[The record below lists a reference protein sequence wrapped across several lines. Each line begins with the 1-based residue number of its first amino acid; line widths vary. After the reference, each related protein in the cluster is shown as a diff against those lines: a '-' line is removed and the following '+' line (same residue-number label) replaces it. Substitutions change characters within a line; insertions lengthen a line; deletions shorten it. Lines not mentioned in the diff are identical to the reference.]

1 MLKALFP
8 IILLQFLFA
17 CEARPKPP
25 VNCLSKEKMGE
36 IIADMLIAE
45 AALNKNILNN
55 GLADSSI
62 KISILKDQKISY
74 PLYESSYKYYC
85 YEPNDLKS
93 IYEIAKE
100 IIQSKKQ
107 MKHY

>member
-1 MLKALFP
+1 MLKAFFSV
-8 IILLQFLFA
+8 ILLVCIFS
-17 CEARPKPP
+17 CDKRPKAPSD
-25 VNCLSKEKMGE
+25 CLSKEKMGE
-36 IIADMLIAE
+36 IISDMLIAE

-55 GLADSSI
+55 GIADSSI

-74 PLYESSYKYYC
+74 SLYETSYKYYC
-85 YEPNDLKS
+85 YEPEDLKS

>member
-1 MLKALFP
+1 MIKVFFSFV
-8 IILLQFLFA
+8 LLAYIFA
-17 CEARPKPP
+17 CDGRPKPP

-36 IIADMLIAE
+36 IVADMLIAE

-74 PLYESSYKYYC
+74 PLYETSYKYYC
-85 YEPNDLKS
+85 YEPEDLKS

>member
-1 MLKALFP
+1 MLKVIFSYV
-8 IILLQFLFA
+8 LLIHLFA
-17 CEARPKPP
+17 CETRPKPP
-25 VNCLSKEKMGE
+25 LNCLSKEKMGE
-36 IIADMLIAE
+36 IVADMLIAE

-55 GLADSSI
+55 GLADASI

-74 PLYESSYKYYC
+74 QLYETSYKYYC
-85 YEPNDLKS
+85 YEPNDLNS

>member
-1 MLKALFP
+1 MLKAF
-8 IILLQFLFA
+8 FLFILSSSLLA
-17 CEARPKPP
+17 CAARPKPP
-25 VNCLSKEKMGE
+25 IDCLTKEKMGE
-36 IIADMLIAE
+36 IVADLLVAE

-62 KISILKDQKISY
+62 KISILKNQKITY
-74 PLYESSYKYYC
+74 QLYESSYKYYC

>member
-1 MLKALFP
+1 MLKAFLLFV
-8 IILLQFLFA
+8 LLAFLFA
-17 CEARPKPP
+17 CDTRPKPP
-25 VNCLSKEKMGE
+25 VDCLSKEKMGE
-36 IIADMLIAE
+36 IVADMLIAE

-74 PLYESSYKYYC
+74 RLYESSYKYYC
-85 YEPNDLKS
+85 YEPNDLKL